1 MLYYNILVTW
11 EKYVGLLDLT
21 LSVNVRVWTSTIL
34 YTDEALVSDHLGDL
48 EKVILLWSW
57 SFTSDHE
64 LKFGRF

>member
-1 MLYYNILVTW
+1 MLYYHILVTW
-11 EKYVGLLDLT
+11 EKYVVLVDLT